1 MTGRAL
7 DRPSCVRGYRTGRR
21 GPWRLPAILVAL
33 LVVSLASWANA
44 GDADWP
50 AIEAAAKKV
59 GTLTL
64 YHNLPPPGDEGLIAA
79 FEAAHPGIKVETV
92 RLGSTAMMQ
101 RFEAETAAGVCR
113 ADALMT
119 NFDETE
125 NRWIDNGWVL
135 EWTPPEAAA
144 YPPEFRHRDRLF
156 TTQLYREAIIYN
168 TARIKP
174 ADAPKAYADLFDPKW
189 KGKIGLNPPWRSVTV
204 QGAVAFWE
212 KKLGITGVA
221 QRLKDNDIRFFSGSA
236 GVVQA
241 VVRGDVWIASL
252 IDPAVINALAD
263 GAPIAAVYPET
274 GVPAALANVFVPAK
288 APSTA
293 AGKLFVNWLLSE
305 QGQTALQDSSGA
317 PVTRPGVKPPKF
329 VPPNSALKITL
340 SPSLLTPD
348 YQQAMLK
355 EFRTIFNVQ

>member
-1 MTGRAL
+1 MKDRRL
-7 DRPSCVRGYRTGRR
+7 DRPSYPHRS
-21 GPWRLPAILVAL
+21 GPARLAALLAAL
-33 LVVSLASWANA
+33 LVAGFASWAHA
-44 GDADWP
+44 ADTDWK
-50 AIEAAAKKV
+50 AIEAEAKKV
-59 GTLTL
+59 GKLNL
-64 YHNLPPPGDEGLIAA
+64 YLNLPPPGDEGVVAA
-79 FEAAHPGIKVETV
+79 FEAAYPGIKVEVV
-92 RLGSTAMMQ
+92 RLGSGAMMQ
-101 RFEAETAAGVCR
+101 RFEAETAAGACP

-119 NFDETE
+119 NYDNTE
-125 NRWIDNGWVL
+125 NGWIDKGWIL
-135 EWTPPEAAA
+135 AWTPPESVV
-144 YPPEFRHRDRLF
+144 YPPEYVHRGHLF
-156 TTQLYREAIIYN
+156 TTQLYREVIIYN
-168 TARIKP
+168 TAKVKP
-174 ADAPKAYADLFDPKW
+174 ADAPKGYADLLDPKW
-189 KGKIGLNPPWRSVTV
+189 KGKVGLNPPWRSVTV

-212 KKLGITGVA
+212 TKLGLTGVA
-221 QRLKDNDIRFFSGSA
+221 QKLKDNDVRFFSGSA

-241 VVRGDVWIASL
+241 VIRGDVWIASL